1 MASLI
6 TYIVAHFASFLIQ
19 ASNIFSSVEN
29 YDIKSG
35 QLLIKHRYPQ
45 AKPAI
50 TASVDISLVRET
62 LKTSVLQVGAWVNVV
77 GYVMIEKPSP
87 NPLRVESAIVKVQAI
102 MLWDTVALNLDEYQ
116 SAVQARQN
124 AGTTG

>member
-6 TYIVAHFASFLIQ
+6 TYIIAHFTSFLIQ
-19 ASNIFSSVEN
+19 ASNFFSSVEN

-45 AKPAI
+45 GEPAI
-50 TASVDISLVRET
+50 TASVDVSLVRET

-77 GYVMIEKPSP
+77 GYVMIEKPLP
-87 NPLRVESAIVKVQAI
+87 NPPRVDSATVKVQAI

-116 SAVQARQN
+116 SAVQARKN
-124 AGTTG
+124 TGTTG